1 MTRPPEFGR
10 PFLFTRGDRPY
21 NGCMANTADYPIRS
35 KQGEPVWELATH
47 YPPQGRWTKDQYLIY
62 TEGRRGIEFNTGT
75 LEFLPMPT
83 EYHQQ
88 IIRRLVVLLLA
99 HVEPKALGE
108 VLFAGLRVETQPDK
122 VREPDVVFMARE
134 HAGRRTDELW
144 HGADLVMEVVSE
156 SPADV
161 RRDYVEKR
169 AEYEA
174 AGISEYWIVDPK
186 DKRITVLALNDGKYV
201 EHCVAGDGE
210 VATSALLPGFQV
222 EAAKVFH
229 RE

>member
-1 MTRPPEFGR
+1 
-10 PFLFTRGDRPY
+10 
-21 NGCMANTADYPIRS
+21 MANTADYPIRS
-35 KQGEPVWELATH
+35 KPGEPVWELATH

-83 EYHQQ
+83 RTHQE
-88 IIRRLVVLLLA
+88 IIWLLC
-99 HVEPKALGE
+99 ALLKNLLNPRDGE
-108 VLFAGLRVETQPDK
+108 AWVAGIRVRTSSDTI
-122 VREPDVVFMARE
+122 REPDIVAMLDKHDPR
-134 HAGRRTDELW
+134 AGERLFE
-144 HGADLVMEVVSE
+144 GADLVVEVVSDD
-156 SPADV
+156 PDGH
-161 RRDYVEKR
+161 RRDYEEKR
-169 AEYEA
+169 QEYA
-174 AGISEYWIVDPK
+174 QAGISEYWIVDPTEL
-186 DKRITVLALNDGKYV
+186 RITVLALNDGKYV